1 MATHNNISSFSAAD
15 IEKYH
20 QGLLSNAER
29 HAMEKAAL
37 EDPFL
42 ADAMEGYAIA
52 GVQAQKDIAL
62 LKKRLAEKTST
73 EESKV
78 VSMTGGR
85 KNGFPWF
92 RAAAAV
98 LIIGGA
104 GLLANQFLFNK
115 EKEEIAQ
122 VKPATVTT
130 KATDTVV
137 TEKAS
142 TGATA
147 VIPVENAPTTKNTIT
162 INTNKDNPAGE
173 SKPVPVVTGG
183 NSNTKGL
190 DMSIP
195 DNGVTSRPAAPVAA
209 EPGRQFDAEKVDD
222 AVAKRNVEN
231 KAAVQQ
237 DMADAKKIQANKDFA
252 AANRAKEEVEAS
264 NFKKVNNNNVAA
276 SRKADEQYYRNQTN
290 NVFRGRVTDANNVGI
305 PFANVTNVEDKAG
318 TYADAD
324 GFFNLTS
331 PDSVLTVQIRS
342 IGFENNQ
349 TQLRNAAPTNQVVL
363 RDDRRSLSETVIS
376 NQKPNAAARN
386 RDLNKTL
393 QEPEPA
399 DGWDNYDTYLA
410 NNLEVPDDLKSK
422 QNNAGSVQLS
432 FEVDKNGEPVN
443 IKVEKSLCSK
453 CDKEAIRLVKDGPKW
468 KRAASKKGRTTVT
481 INF

>member
-1 MATHNNISSFSAAD
+1 MATDNNIPQFSAAD

-42 ADAMEGYAIA
+42 ADALEGYAVA
-52 GVQAQKDIAL
+52 GVQAQEDIAL

-78 VSMTGGR
+78 VSMTGSR
-85 KNGFPWF
+85 KTGFPWF

-122 VKPATVTT
+122 VKPASVTT

-137 TEKAS
+137 TEKA
-142 TGATA
+142 TAGATA
-147 VIPVENAPTTKNTIT
+147 ITTPENTTTTNTATVIPT
-162 INTNKDNPAGE
+162 KDNPAGK
-173 SKPVPVVTGG
+173 SKPVPVVTDG
-183 NSNTKGL
+183 STKGL
-190 DMSIP
+190 EVTVP

-209 EPGRQFDAEKVDD
+209 EPARQFDAEKVDD

-231 KAAVQQ
+231 KAIFQR
-237 DMADAKKIQANKDFA
+237 DMADAKKIQATKDVA

-264 NFKKVNNNNVAA
+264 NFKKVNNNNAA
-276 SRKADEQYYRNQTN
+276 VSRKADEQYYRNQTN

-349 TQLRNAAPTNQVVL
+349 TQLRNAAPSNQVVL